1 MSGAA
6 TYVLW
11 RFGMR
16 RHETVN
22 TQHIDFNYN
31 LEKMR
36 AAVSAEVH
44 MKPKNQTREEF
55 LLWMKSKKTVVTV

>member
-1 MSGAA
+1 
-6 TYVLW
+6 
-11 RFGMR
+11 MR
-16 RHETVN
+16 KHGTVN
-22 TQHIDFNYN
+22 THHVDFNYT

-55 LLWMKSKKTVVTV
+55 LLWMKSKKQ